1 MSDALIVAGPLR
13 FRARFED
20 VLAPK
25 SCALLRTLL
34 PLEAHIVQA
43 RWSGQAAWVPLGER
57 NLSLPPENATVYPAP
72 GQILLYPGGVSE
84 TELLF
89 AYGPT
94 RFASKAG
101 DLAGNHVLTIVEG
114 LEQLAEL
121 GNLVLWKGA
130 QLFRI
135 SLDT

>member
-25 SCALLRTLL
+25 SCQMLRTLL
-34 PLEAHIVQA
+34 PLTAQIVQA

-57 NLSLPPENATVYPAP
+57 NLPLPPECATVYPLP

-84 TELLF
+84 TELLL

-94 RFASKAG
+94 RFSSKAG
-101 DLAGNHVLTIVEG
+101 DLAGNHILTIIEG
-114 LEQLAEL
+114 AEQLTEL

-130 QLFRI
+130 QPFTMA
-135 SLDT
+135 LDT